1 METRSF
7 KARSMDEAL
16 RLTRRSLGPEAL
28 IVSARRTGD
37 SGSPFEVTAI
47 GEPKGGPSRK
57 VAAEA
62 GERGDDTGQGGT
74 QSIDDSLHPI
84 REDLAGIR
92 RMVQELRTVT
102 EQAVLPGFSSLG
114 TLIVDSARE
123 SESKRLLGPLYGEL
137 IEHGITPDHARGL
150 IRAVELEL
158 GLQHADHRDLI
169 TVARGV
175 LKQVL
180 LREIRIGGPI
190 VPEREHKAFAF
201 LGPSGVGKTTT
212 LAKLASRMRLS
223 EGLDVAI
230 ITTDTYRVGAV
241 EQIRR
246 YAELIGAPLVVATK
260 REILMNALRTH
271 SAVDVLLIDTPG
283 RAFENAEVR
292 EMLLDNLDGV
302 MGQVEFHLLVT
313 AASGAAQ
320 TKKIVERFAPFAPSR
335 VLVTKTD
342 ETSQA
347 GGIVNALRFSN
358 LPLSYLG
365 TGQRVP
371 EDIEVARGSRIV
383 ELITEKGE

>member
-1 METRSF
+1 
-7 KARSMDEAL
+7 MDEAL

-37 SGSPFEVTAI
+37 QATPFEVTAI
-47 GEPKGGPSRK
+47 GEPKGSAGRK
-57 VAAEA
+57 ATPEA
-62 GERGDDTGQGGT
+62 GERRDDPERSAPP
-74 QSIDDSLHPI
+74 SIDDSLYPI

-102 EQAVLPGFSSLG
+102 EQAVLPGFSSLES
-114 TLIVDSARE
+114 LIVDSARE

-169 TVARGV
+169 TVARGI

-180 LREIRIGGPI
+180 LREIRVGGPI
-190 VPEREHKAFAF
+190 VPERERKAFAF

-212 LAKLASRMRLS
+212 IAKLASRMRLS

-260 REILMNALRTH
+260 REILINALRTH
-271 SAVDVLLIDTPG
+271 SSADVILIDTPG
-283 RAFENAEVR
+283 RAFENTEVR

-302 MGQVEFHLLVT
+302 MEQAESHLLIA

-320 TKKIVERFAPFAPSR
+320 TKKIVERFAPFAPAR

-342 ETSQA
+342 ETCLA
-347 GGIVNALRFSN
+347 GGVVNAMRFSN

-383 ELITEKGE
+383 EMLTEKGE